1 MTAKVVVVG
10 SLNMDLVVCAPR
22 IPHPGETVIG
32 GEYYTAAGGKGSN
45 QAVAAARLGA
55 KVHMVGRV
63 GRDELGVRLTE
74 TLEEAGVDHQ
84 FVVEDPRDSTG
95 VALITVADS
104 GQNTIVVAP
113 GSNMRLSPD
122 DVDAARG
129 AIGEADILLVQLE
142 TPLETVTRA
151 LQIARAKGVKTILN
165 PAPARTL
172 PRDIFGLVDVLIPN
186 ETEAAILTGLSVG
199 TQTEAR
205 TAGEVLRKQGV
216 KTVVLTLGERGAVY
230 VEARDVGALSAY
242 DVKAVDT
249 TAAGDAFVGAF
260 AVATAEGKSLPEAI
274 RWGNAA
280 GALAVT
286 KRGAQPSLPDRGA
299 LEEILA
305 FGTTKPDQGE

>member
-1 MTAKVVVVG
+1 VTAKVVVVG

-32 GEYYTAAGGKGSN
+32 GEFYTAAGGKGSN

-63 GRDELGVRLTE
+63 GQDELGAQLME

-84 FVVEDPRDSTG
+84 FVVQDPGSSTG

-104 GQNTIVVAP
+104 GQNSIVVAP

-172 PRDIFGLVDVLIPN
+172 PRETFGLVDVLIPN
-186 ETEAAILTGLSVG
+186 ETETAVLTGLSVG
-199 TQTEAR
+199 TQTEAK
-205 TAGEVLRKQGV
+205 TAGVALRKQGV
-216 KTVVLTLGERGAVY
+216 KTVVMTLGERGAIY
-230 VEARDVGALSAY
+230 ADAGDVNALSAY
-242 DVKAVDT
+242 EVKAVDT

-260 AVATAEGKSLPEAI
+260 AVATAEGKSLSEAV

-305 FGTTKPDQGE
+305 LGTIKPDQGE

>member
-32 GEYYTAAGGKGSN
+32 GEFYTAAGGKGSN

-63 GRDELGVRLTE
+63 GQDELGAQLME

-84 FVVEDPRDSTG
+84 FVVQDPGSSTG

-104 GQNTIVVAP
+104 GQNSIVVAP

-172 PRDIFGLVDVLIPN
+172 PRETFGLVDVLIPN
-186 ETEAAILTGLSVG
+186 ETETAVLTGLSVG
-199 TQTEAR
+199 TQTEAK
-205 TAGEVLRKQGV
+205 TAGVALRKQGV
-216 KTVVLTLGERGAVY
+216 KTVVMTLGERGAIY
-230 VEARDVGALSAY
+230 ADAGDVDALSAY
-242 DVKAVDT
+242 EVKAVDT

-260 AVATAEGKSLPEAI
+260 AVATAEGKSLSEAV

-305 FGTTKPDQGE
+305 LGTIKPDQGE

>member
-1 MTAKVVVVG
+1 VTAKVVVVG
-10 SLNMDLVVCAPR
+10 SLNMDLVVRAPH

-45 QAVAAARLGA
+45 QALEAARLGA

-63 GRDELGVRLTE
+63 GQDELGVRLME

-84 FVVEDPRDSTG
+84 FVVQDPRASTG

-186 ETEAAILTGLSVG
+186 ETETAVLAGLSIA
-199 TQTEAR
+199 TQTEAKA
-205 TAGEVLRKQGV
+205 AGAALRKQGV
-216 KTVVLTLGERGAVY
+216 RTVVLTLGERGAVY
-230 VEARDVGALSAY
+230 LDAGDVGALSAY
-242 DVKAVDT
+242 EVKAVDT

-260 AVATAEGKSLPEAI
+260 AVATAEGKSLPEAV

-305 FGTTKPDQGE
+305 FGAIKPDQGD